1 MINFVFE
8 KDKKKMNSLKQ
19 LSFRCKED
27 TWKRF
32 KMFCTF
38 HEVHVQDKIGQLIEE
53 YLEKKGKVDAGTTAN
68 SKGNI

>member
-1 MINFVFE
+1 
-8 KDKKKMNSLKQ
+8 MNSIKQ
-19 LSFRCKED
+19 LSFRCKES

-53 YLEKKGKVDAGTTAN
+53 YLEKKEKNAN
-68 SKGNI
+68 SNGNIQ